1 MKMYFDMEQK
11 PACDVALQTE
21 TGEVLT
27 YGELRE
33 QIAEFQHAVRR
44 RSFVFLLCEN
54 SPGAVIGYLGCLN
67 AGAVPLLLNA
77 QMDTGLLQE
86 VYEHYRPEYV
96 WMPEECQWKPYALW
110 DAEKMERSES
120 DHVYN

>member
-21 TGEVLT
+21 TGEVFT

-77 QMDTGLLQE
+77 QIWHCCWQHQE
-86 VYEHYRPEYV
+86 VQEAQNWCVYRGKI
-96 WMPEECQWKPYALW
+96 WKAMHGRLW
-110 DAEKMERSES
+110 SICI
-120 DHVYN
+120 

>member
-21 TGEVLT
+21 TGEVFT

-44 RSFVFLLCEN
+44 RSFVFYYVKIHRGQSLD
-54 SPGAVIGYLGCLN
+54 ILG
-67 AGAVPLLLNA
+67 V
-77 QMDTGLLQE
+77 
-86 VYEHYRPEYV
+86 
-96 WMPEECQWKPYALW
+96 
-110 DAEKMERSES
+110 
-120 DHVYN
+120 